1 MHSNGKT
8 KRKTQGKLAF
18 ASLNDSAA
26 SSSDESVS
34 SDASNVSIAVT
45 RSRKRSKQQVVL
57 DVDDTSELDDEEQ
70 LDGSEQLDGV
80 KQIEGVELL

>member
-8 KRKTQGKLAF
+8 KRKTQGKLAY

-70 LDGSEQLDGV
+70 LDAAEQLDGV
-80 KQIEGVELL
+80 KQIEGVEQL